1 MAKVKPPKRNMAA
14 LKAGFL
20 LTLFLLMP
28 LAGCLGEDDAREDT
42 LVIAYEVRDDY
53 ATVDENP
60 QALAEYLSTVL
71 GMEVELYTTQSEGA
85 MLEALRFGN
94 ADIAIMDGGA
104 AWVGWQHYGLDVL
117 AADQNS
123 DGRTHY
129 TAHAW
134 VLNDSAM
141 AEAAQDDD
149 SETDPFAMLK
159 GTTSCHT
166 GWLKSAGML
175 FPMGYLIGQGH
186 AEVVGDEDDIESLR
200 NTIFS
205 FFNENAS
212 IPESGTPYYGYAG
225 AVKCLSEGRGDVAF
239 AKDSTVDVYCANTNA
254 SENEAWC
261 LDRDR
266 YVALPAF
273 GQAPSHPVMYNPEA
287 MGAEKAAAVRAA
299 FVGMSAD
306 PLAAP
311 VLEHVL
317 NTPGLVNVTAEAHLG
332 TYSEAIVHIPG
343 IEAYFNT
350 KYGIESV

>member
-1 MAKVKPPKRNMAA
+1 MELDLQMMKSTT
-14 LKAGFL
+14 LKAGVL
-20 LTLFLLMP
+20 CGVLLMLP
-28 LAGCLGEDDAREDT
+28 LAGCLGTDDVSEDT

-60 QALAEYLSTVL
+60 QALADYLSAVL
-71 GMEVELYTTQSEGA
+71 GMKVELYTAQSEGA

-104 AWVGWQHYGLDVL
+104 AWVGWQQYGLDVL

-129 TAHAW
+129 NAHAW

-141 AEAAQDDD
+141 AEAALD
-149 SETDPFAMLK
+149 SDPETDPFALLE

-239 AKDSTVDVYCANTNA
+239 AKDSTVDVYCSNTNA

-266 YVALPAF
+266 YVTLPAF
-273 GQAPSHPVMYNPEA
+273 GQAPSHPVMYNPDA
-287 MGAEKAAAVRAA
+287 MDAEKATAVRAA
-299 FVGMSAD
+299 LVGMSAD

-317 NTPGLVNVTAEAHLG
+317 NTPGLVNVTAEEHLG
-332 TYSEAIVHIPG
+332 TYSEAIMHIPG
-343 IEAYFNT
+343 IEAYFDG
-350 KYGIESV
+350 KYSIDSA